1 MSFQARKEAIHMR
14 IGEVMT
20 RSVEVI
26 GPDARL
32 REAAGK
38 MKTLDV
44 GLIPVCDGDKL
55 RGTLTDRD
63 ITVRGVAEGYDPAET
78 KVADIM
84 STDLAYCF
92 EDDEI
97 EAALNLMEKRQIRRL
112 PILSREK
119 RLVGIVSLGDLA
131 VHTGQKARLGET
143 LEEVSQPTTPKR

>member
-1 MSFQARKEAIHMR
+1 MH

-20 RSVEVI
+20 KHVEVI

-63 ITVRGVAEGYDPAET
+63 ITVRAVAEGYDPAKT

-84 STDLAYCF
+84 STELAYCF

-112 PILSREK
+112 PVLSREK

-131 VHTGQKARLGET
+131 VHAGPKARLGET
-143 LEEVSQPTTPKR
+143 LEEVSQPATPRR